1 MSFKPKNSNAPRS
14 NNSGENTGLFPVP
27 KGGSR
32 KARVSLIVDLGEQNR
47 PDFEDEKTGETKPQ
61 KPCQQVAIFADLVN
75 DTVDYGGTI
84 GKQHYRLL
92 LNKQFAGEITGINFM
107 FVPPKDAKGKI
118 IDGKVW
124 QLHPANLM
132 TKLAKA
138 VNKPDII
145 ESGDIEQL
153 LDCPFMAQVEVKEKD
168 SGKQNDKGEPII
180 YRNVNYKGCSE
191 VPLDDD
197 DEPMQVAELN
207 TPAKCITFQNAK
219 ADDIKFIRKK
229 LIDMIKLANDYAGS
243 NMEKTIKEY
252 EAQQQASVNDSDGE
266 QEEQEEEKPKATKPA
281 AKKPAKKEPESDDG
295 DGDEDSPW

>member
-1 MSFKPKNSNAPRS
+1 MAFRPKNSNTPRS

-27 KGGSR
+27 KAGSR

-92 LNKQFAGEITGINFM
+92 LNKTFAGEITGINFM

-118 IDGKVW
+118 IEGKSW
-124 QLHPANLM
+124 TLHPANLM

-145 ESGDIEQL
+145 ETGDIEQL
-153 LDCPFMAQVEVKEKD
+153 LNCPFMAQVEVKEKD

-207 TPAKCITFQNAK
+207 MEPKCITFQNAK
-219 ADDIKFIRKK
+219 PDDIKFIRKK
-229 LIDMIKLANDYAGS
+229 LIDMIKLANDYSGS
-243 NMEKTIKEY
+243 NMEKAIKEY
-252 EAQQQASVNDSDGE
+252 EAQQASVNDSDGE

-295 DGDEDSPW
+295 DCDEDSPW

>member
-1 MSFKPKNSNAPRS
+1 MSFKPKNSNTPRS

-118 IDGKVW
+118 IDGKPW
-124 QLHPANLM
+124 TLHPANLM

-207 TPAKCITFQNAK
+207 TEAKCITFQNAK
-219 ADDIKFIRKK
+219 VEDIKFIRKK

-243 NMEKTIKEY
+243 NMEKAIQAF
-252 EAQQQASVNDSDGE
+252 EAQQNSDAP
-266 QEEQEEEKPKATKPA
+266 EEAEEEKPKPTKPA
-281 AKKPAKKEPESDDG
+281 AKKPAKKEPEPTEDG
-295 DGDEDSPW
+295 DDSEPW

>member
-1 MSFKPKNSNAPRS
+1 MFRPKNSNTPRPS
-14 NNSGENTGLFPVP
+14 NSGENTGLFPVP
-27 KGGSR
+27 KAGSR

-47 PDFEDEKTGETKPQ
+47 PDFEDEKAGETRPQ
-61 KPCQQVAIFADLVN
+61 KPCQQVAVFADLVN

-92 LNKQFAGEITGINFM
+92 LNKTFAGEITGINFM

-118 IDGKVW
+118 IEGKSW
-124 QLHPANLM
+124 SLHPANLM

-138 VNKPDII
+138 VNKPEII

-153 LDCPFMAQVEVKEKD
+153 LNAPFMAQVEVKEKD
-168 SGKQNDKGEPII
+168 SGKTNDAGEPII

-197 DEPMQVAELN
+197 DQPMQVAGLN
-207 TPAKCITFQNAK
+207 TEAKCITFQNAK
-219 ADDIKFIRKK
+219 VEDIKFIRKK

-243 NMEKTIKEY
+243 NMEKAIQAF
-252 EAQQQASVNDSDGE
+252 EAQQASANDSDAP
-266 QEEQEEEKPKATKPA
+266 EEQEEEKPKPTKSV
-281 AKKPAKKEPESDDG
+281 AKKPAKKEPEPVEDDG
-295 DGDEDSPW
+295 DDSEPW

>member
-1 MSFKPKNSNAPRS
+1 MAFRPKNSNTPRS

-27 KGGSR
+27 KAGSR
-32 KARVSLIVDLGEQNR
+32 KARVCLIVDLGEQNR

-92 LNKQFAGEITGINFM
+92 LNKTFAGEITGINFM

-118 IDGKVW
+118 IEGKQW

-145 ESGDIEQL
+145 ETGDIEQL

-197 DEPMQVAELN
+197 DEPIHVAELN
-207 TPAKCITFQNAK
+207 MEPKCITFQNAK
-219 ADDIKFIRKK
+219 PDDIKFIRKK
-229 LIDMIKLANDYAGS
+229 LIDMIKLANDYSGS
-243 NMEKTIKEY
+243 NMEKAIKEY
-252 EAQQQASVNDSDGE
+252 EAQQASVNDSDGE
-266 QEEQEEEKPKATKPA
+266 QVEQEEEKPKATKPA

>member
-14 NNSGENTGLFPVP
+14 SNSGENTGLFPVP

-92 LNKQFAGEITGINFM
+92 LNKTFAGEITGINFM

-118 IDGKVW
+118 IEGKSW

-243 NMEKTIKEY
+243 NMEKAIKEY

>member
-118 IDGKVW
+118 IEGKSW

-145 ESGDIEQL
+145 ETGDIEQL
-153 LDCPFMAQVEVKEKD
+153 LNCPFMAQVEVKEKD

-219 ADDIKFIRKK
+219 PDDIKFIRKK
-229 LIDMIKLANDYAGS
+229 LIDMIKLANDYSGS
-243 NMEKTIKEY
+243 NMEKAIKEY

>member
-1 MSFKPKNSNAPRS
+1 MAFRPKNSNTPRS

-27 KGGSR
+27 KAGSR
-32 KARVSLIVDLGEQNR
+32 KARVCLIVDLGEQNR

-92 LNKQFAGEITGINFM
+92 LNKTFAGEITGINFM

-118 IDGKVW
+118 IEGKQW

-145 ESGDIEQL
+145 ETGDIEQL

-197 DEPMQVAELN
+197 DEPMHVAELN
-207 TPAKCITFQNAK
+207 MEPKCITFQNAK
-219 ADDIKFIRKK
+219 PDDIKFIRKK
-229 LIDMIKLANDYAGS
+229 LIDMIKLANDYSGS
-243 NMEKTIKEY
+243 NMEKAIKEY
-252 EAQQQASVNDSDGE
+252 EAQQASVNDSDGE
-266 QEEQEEEKPKATKPA
+266 QVEQEEEKPKATKPA

>member
-1 MSFKPKNSNAPRS
+1 MSFKPKNSNTPRPS
-14 NNSGENTGLFPVP
+14 NSGENTGLFPVP
-27 KGGSR
+27 KAGSR

-61 KPCQQVAIFADLVN
+61 KPCQQVAVFADLVN

-92 LNKQFAGEITGINFM
+92 LNKTFAGEITGINFM

-118 IDGKVW
+118 IEGKSW

-207 TPAKCITFQNAK
+207 TEAKCITFQNAK
-219 ADDIKFIRKK
+219 VEDIKFIRKK

-243 NMEKTIKEY
+243 NMEKAIQAF
-252 EAQQQASVNDSDGE
+252 EAQQNSDAP
-266 QEEQEEEKPKATKPA
+266 EEAEEEKPKPTKPA
-281 AKKPAKKEPESDDG
+281 AKKPAKKEPEPTPDDSEDG
-295 DGDEDSPW
+295 DDSEPW

>member
-124 QLHPANLM
+124 SIHPANLI

-138 VNKPDII
+138 TGKHDVVT
-145 ESGDIEQL
+145 SGDIEEL
-153 LDCPFMAQVEVKEKD
+153 LNEPFMAQVEVKVSEKI
-168 SGKQNDKGEPII
+168 NPNTGEP
-180 YRNVNYKGCSE
+180 YKNVNFKGASE

-197 DEPMQVAELN
+197 DNPMDVPELN
-207 TPAKCITFQNAK
+207 VEAKCITFDNAK
-219 ADDIKFIRKK
+219 PDDIKFIRKK
-229 LIDMIKLANDYAGS
+229 LIDMIKLANNYSGS
-243 NMEKTIKEY
+243 KMESAIKAFESSSTNT
-252 EAQQQASVNDSDGE
+252 EE
-266 QEEQEEEKPKATKPA
+266 ITQEDEVKEKPKKQGKP
-281 AKKPAKKEPESDDG
+281 KQQEVVEDTES
-295 DGDEDSPW
+295 GDEPW

>member
-1 MSFKPKNSNAPRS
+1 MSFKPKNSNTPRS
-14 NNSGENTGLFPVP
+14 NNSGESTGLFPVP
-27 KGGSR
+27 KAGSR

-92 LNKQFAGEITGINFM
+92 LNKTFAGEITGVNFM

-118 IDGKVW
+118 IEGKQW

-207 TPAKCITFQNAK
+207 TSAKCITFQNAK
-219 ADDIKFIRKK
+219 VEDIKFIRKK

-243 NMEKTIKEY
+243 NMEKAIQAF
-252 EAQQQASVNDSDGE
+252 EAQQNSDAP
-266 QEEQEEEKPKATKPA
+266 EEAEEEKPKPTKPA
-281 AKKPAKKEPESDDG
+281 AKKPAKKEPEPTEDDG
-295 DGDEDSPW
+295 DDSEPW

>member
-1 MSFKPKNSNAPRS
+1 MAFRPKNSNTPRS

-27 KGGSR
+27 KAGSR

-92 LNKQFAGEITGINFM
+92 LNKTFAGEITGVNFM

-118 IDGKVW
+118 IEGKEW

-138 VNKPDII
+138 VNKPDIT

-229 LIDMIKLANDYAGS
+229 LIDMIKLANDYSGS
-243 NMEKTIKEY
+243 NIEKAIKEY
-252 EAQQQASVNDSDGE
+252 EASLNAANDSNNE
-266 QEEQEEEKPKATKPA
+266 QEQQEEEEPQATKPA
-281 AKKPAKKEPESDDG
+281 KKTAKKAPEPTPDDSE
-295 DGDEDSPW
+295 DGNEPW

>member
-1 MSFKPKNSNAPRS
+1 MFRPKNSNTPRPS
-14 NNSGENTGLFPVP
+14 NSGENTGLFPVP
-27 KGGSR
+27 KAGSR

-47 PDFEDEKTGETKPQ
+47 PDFEDEKTGETRPQ
-61 KPCQQVAIFADLVN
+61 KPCQQVAVFADLVN

-92 LNKQFAGEITGINFM
+92 LNKTFAGEITGINFM

-118 IDGKVW
+118 IEGKEW
-124 QLHPANLM
+124 TLHPANIL

-138 VNKPDII
+138 TNNTDVITSGNI
-145 ESGDIEQL
+145 EEL
-153 LDCPFMAQVEVKEKD
+153 LNAPFMAQVEVKEKD
-168 SGKQNDKGEPII
+168 SGKTNDAGEPII

-197 DEPMQVAELN
+197 DQPMQVAELN
-207 TPAKCITFQNAK
+207 TEAKCITFQNAK
-219 ADDIKFIRKK
+219 VEDIKFIRKK

-243 NMEKTIKEY
+243 NMEKAIQAF
-252 EAQQQASVNDSDGE
+252 EAQQNSDAP
-266 QEEQEEEKPKATKPA
+266 EEAEEEKPKPTKP
-281 AKKPAKKEPESDDG
+281 AKKPAKKEPEPAED

>member
-92 LNKQFAGEITGINFM
+92 LNKTFAGEITGINFM

-118 IDGKVW
+118 IEGKEW
-124 QLHPANLM
+124 SIHPANLL

-138 VNKPDII
+138 TGKHDVVT
-145 ESGDIEQL
+145 SGDIEEL
-153 LDCPFMAQVEVKEKD
+153 LNAPFMAQVEVKEKD
-168 SGKQNDKGEPII
+168 SGKTNDAGEPII

-197 DEPMQVAELN
+197 DQPMQVAELN

-229 LIDMIKLANDYAGS
+229 LIDMIKLANDYSGS
-243 NMEKTIKEY
+243 NMEKAIKEY
-252 EAQQQASVNDSDGE
+252 EAQQNSDAP
-266 QEEQEEEKPKATKPA
+266 EEAEEEKPKPTKPA
-281 AKKPAKKEPESDDG
+281 AKKPAKKEPEPTEDDG
-295 DGDEDSPW
+295 DDSEPW

>member
-92 LNKQFAGEITGINFM
+92 LNKTFAGEITGVNFM

-118 IDGKVW
+118 IEGKQW

-145 ESGDIEQL
+145 ETGDIEQL
-153 LDCPFMAQVEVKEKD
+153 LNCPFMAQVEVKEKD

-229 LIDMIKLANDYAGS
+229 LIDMIKLANDYSGS
-243 NMEKTIKEY
+243 NMEKAIKEY
-252 EAQQQASVNDSDGE
+252 EAQQASVNDSDGE

>member
-1 MSFKPKNSNAPRS
+1 MAFKPRNSNTPRS

-27 KGGSR
+27 KAGSR

-47 PDFEDEKTGETKPQ
+47 PDFEDEKTGETRPQ

-92 LNKQFAGEITGINFM
+92 LNKTFAGEITGINFM

-118 IDGKVW
+118 IEGKSW
-124 QLHPANLM
+124 SMHPANLM

-138 VNKPDII
+138 VNKPEII

-153 LDCPFMAQVEVKEKD
+153 LNAPFMAQVEVKEKD
-168 SGKQNDKGEPII
+168 SGKTNDAGEPII

-197 DEPMQVAELN
+197 DQPMQVAELN
-207 TPAKCITFQNAK
+207 TEAKCITFQNAK
-219 ADDIKFIRKK
+219 VEDIKFIRKK

-243 NMEKTIKEY
+243 NMEKAIKAF
-252 EAQQQASVNDSDGE
+252 EAQQASANDSDAP
-266 QEEQEEEKPKATKPA
+266 EEQEEEKPKPTKPA
-281 AKKPAKKEPESDDG
+281 AKKPAKKEPEPAED

>member
-118 IDGKVW
+118 IEGKGW

-207 TPAKCITFQNAK
+207 TEAKCITFQNAK
-219 ADDIKFIRKK
+219 VEDIKFIRKK

-243 NMEKTIKEY
+243 NMEKAIQAF
-252 EAQQQASVNDSDGE
+252 EAQQNSDAP
-266 QEEQEEEKPKATKPA
+266 EEAEEEKPKPTKPA
-281 AKKPAKKEPESDDG
+281 AKKPAKKEPEPTEDG
-295 DGDEDSPW
+295 DDSEPW